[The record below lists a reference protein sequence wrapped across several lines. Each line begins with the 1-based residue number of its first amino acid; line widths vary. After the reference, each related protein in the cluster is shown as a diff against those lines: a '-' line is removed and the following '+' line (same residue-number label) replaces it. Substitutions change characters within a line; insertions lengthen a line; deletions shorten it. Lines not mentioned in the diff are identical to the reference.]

1 MTSVYDFK
9 FLLPIDEG
17 LWIYQSFQEK
27 TSVSL
32 NDKLQILRQLSS
44 QLSIKE
50 YVKAIES
57 IEYYLRRINDVL
69 KTHDEKVNMNDM
81 YDGLEDSVNELQ
93 TSLSLMSDD
102 ELSQL
107 KIVANEC
114 ANLDTFVYVNYYDR
128 EKPNELARYR
138 EISFGRFANFQD
150 HLLHF
155 ISRIDYVFHA
165 IQQLQ
170 EIIEPISSFKYLRN
184 SLEASDDPQKAIEE
198 YILSF
203 KKLEELSLPLTSTIE
218 KIKSFSPEKYVYK
231 SIKYMRESDAVEF
244 VSEAERFSKQ
254 KQSTFR
260 KKVDLALIDEYRSFV
275 QDFIQ
280 KQTSVEKCVRMF
292 TLAMK
297 YSALNEDHSY
307 KYIGPLIGYSEVSGV
322 SSIQV
327 ENLHDELGSNVFDE
341 WLSSQKGYI
350 PDFTLF
356 EIFAIYNITETNV
369 KVTITGTVESVEPSH
384 RVEGYLHGV
393 PIKEHP
399 EFAQYKNEILQSN
412 DDVDPNEVDSL
423 ALEKIINEYGYMTEN
438 SFSPIPEFVFE
449 YKL

>member
-203 KKLEELSLPLTSTIE
+203 KKLEELSLLLTSTIE
-218 KIKSFSPEKYVYK
+218 KIKSYSPDKYVYK
-231 SIKYMRESDAVEF
+231 SIKYMLESDAVEF

-260 KKVDLALIDEYRSFV
+260 KKVDSTLIDAYRSFV
-275 QDFIQ
+275 QEFIQ
-280 KQTSVEKCVRMF
+280 RQNSVEKCVHLF

-297 YSALNEDHSY
+297 YSALNEDHTY
-307 KYIGPLIGYSEVSGV
+307 KYTGPLIGYSDVSGV

-327 ENLHDELGSNVFDE
+327 ENLRDELGSNAFDE
-341 WLSSQKGYI
+341 WLSSQSGYI

-356 EIFAIYNITETNV
+356 EIFATYDITETNV
-369 KVTITGTVESVEPSH
+369 KVTITGTVGSVRPSH
-384 RVEGYLHGV
+384 RADGYLHGV
-393 PIKEHP
+393 PIKEYP
-399 EFAQYKNEILQSN
+399 EFIQHVNLLLQEN
-412 DDVDPNEVDSL
+412 DDLDTQEIETL
-423 ALEKIINEYGYMTEN
+423 ALENIINEYGHMTEN
-438 SFSPIPEFVFE
+438 SFSPMPEFVFE
-449 YKL
+449 YKR